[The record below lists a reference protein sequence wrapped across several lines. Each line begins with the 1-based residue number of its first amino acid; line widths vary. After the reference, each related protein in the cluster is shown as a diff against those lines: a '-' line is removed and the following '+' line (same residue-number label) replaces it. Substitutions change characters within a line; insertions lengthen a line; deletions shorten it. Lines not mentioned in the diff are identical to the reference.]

1 MQDQKAY
8 QTKEYRKQFFF
19 GRNIKKQKQIE
30 ISKVSEKSETNQKY
44 KKTDLKLKKPRN
56 KLRFLMSL
64 KKAETDLKSEKKFD

>member
-30 ISKVSEKSETNQKY
+30 ILKVSEKSETDQKY
-44 KKTDLKLKKPRN
+44 KKTNLKLRKPRN
-56 KLRFLMSL
+56 KWRFLMSL
-64 KKAETDLKSEKKFD
+64 KKAETDVKFEKTD